1 MFIWSF
7 LLQKCKQVH
16 AGQSILQ
23 VLLPCLK
30 RNDSQTFK
38 CRTCKN
44 IFLQCVSYWSNFFLT
59 NVLNVFPKLVTLKF
73 FFNHHVLAV
82 FEISVLKAV
91 RILHNLHSNTNTKVK
106 KISVSLSPAPFR
118 GHIFHM
124 RDNPYDL
131 CFLQMLTKTKTTT
144 SCNHFRRL
152 FKSIWFHRSIK
163 NGANTRGIR
172 YP

>member
-1 MFIWSF
+1 MWD
-7 LLQKCKQVH
+7 LQKYFSPVC
-16 AGQSILQ
+16 ILL
-23 VLLPCLK
+23 VK
-30 RNDSQTFK
+30 
-38 CRTCKN
+38 
-44 IFLQCVSYWSNFFLT
+44 FFLT

-131 CFLQMLTKTKTTT
+131 CFLQMLTKQKQLPAVIIFVDFSKAFDSIGRSKMEQILEASGIPNEITKAIT
-144 SCNHFRRL
+144 
-152 FKSIWFHRSIK
+152 IMYRSTQSFVRSP
-163 NGANTRGIR
+163 NGDTEFFDIIAGVL
-172 YP
+172 

>member
-1 MFIWSF
+1 MIFPSPEMQTSTCRPKYTSSFITLSEKKRFTNLQMWD
-7 LLQKCKQVH
+7 LQKYFSPVC
-16 AGQSILQ
+16 ILL
-23 VLLPCLK
+23 VK
-30 RNDSQTFK
+30 
-38 CRTCKN
+38 
-44 IFLQCVSYWSNFFLT
+44 FFLT

-152 FKSIWFHRSIK
+152 FKSI
-163 NGANTRGIR
+163 
-172 YP
+172 